1 MMMIKHTLLR
11 VGHEGVAADRV
22 VSTTSQSRR
31 RRGNGVFELLVEAV
45 LGYLLRWVDFV
56 DVEVSTVDGFQG
68 REANVVLVSATRANA
83 MRELGFVHDPRRL
96 CVALTR
102 ARRALVIVGD
112 ASTLRANQ
120 HWAALLDWCA
130 LRDCL
135 LDEADVL
142 AALDG
147 AGEVRCDRED
157 DWGGLTD
164 FASSVAEPEGIH
176 LDLFNKLA

>member
-1 MMMIKHTLLR
+1 M
-11 VGHEGVAADRV
+11 
-22 VSTTSQSRR
+22 
-31 RRGNGVFELLVEAV
+31 
-45 LGYLLRWVDFV
+45 
-56 DVEVSTVDGFQG
+56 
-68 REANVVLVSATRANA
+68 
-83 MRELGFVHDPRRL
+83 

-142 AALDG
+142 AALEG
-147 AGEVRCDRED
+147 AGGARGDRD
-157 DWGGLTD
+157 DDRGGLAD
-164 FASSVAEPEGIH
+164 FAPDFAEPEGIH
-176 LDLFNKLA
+176 LDLFNRLT